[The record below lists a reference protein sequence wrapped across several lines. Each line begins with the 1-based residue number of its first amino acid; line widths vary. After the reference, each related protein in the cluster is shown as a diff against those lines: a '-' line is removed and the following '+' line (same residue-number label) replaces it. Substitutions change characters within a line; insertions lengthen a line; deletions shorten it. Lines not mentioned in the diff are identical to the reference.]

1 MQAVSS
7 VNIPRSV
14 GYRRRGS
21 ENTVSAVRHDGVHHD
36 DALL

>member
-1 MQAVSS
+1 MHAMCS

-14 GYRRRGS
+14 GYRMRES
-21 ENTVSAVRHDGVHHD
+21 EDLSVRVRHDGVHHD